1 MRLLNL
7 LLDEATFPAFS
18 EHLDPR
24 EVRRPRRTGRVWAV
38 VNLEDIRLA
47 WRRLEGVAVR
57 TPLVPY
63 PCSSAERYLYFKPES
78 LQPVGSFK
86 LRGAYNKIASLPEEE
101 KARGVVAY
109 SSGNHAQGVAYAA
122 RELGVPAIIA
132 MPRGASRAKLE
143 RTKELGAQ
151 VLLVGEGSGER
162 KAKAEELAAEYGYAV
177 VPPYDDEAL
186 VAGQGTVGLEVMEDL
201 PEVETVL
208 APVGGGGLI
217 SGVAAAIKIS
227 NPGVR
232 VIGVEPELASDASA
246 SLRRGRLVELS
257 PEEASRTI
265 ADGLRTQRLGEVTF
279 AHIRSFVD
287 EIVTVSEEEIREAVR
302 RLALEARLVA
312 EPSGAVAF
320 AGYLFRRDELPP
332 ARFNAVVVSGG
343 NVEPR
348 LLRQVLT

>member
-1 MRLLNL
+1 MV
-7 LLDEATFPAFS
+7 D
-18 EHLDPR
+18 
-24 EVRRPRRTGRVWAV
+24 
-38 VNLEDIRLA
+38 LEDIRLA
-47 WRRLEGVAVR
+47 QRRLEGVVVR

-101 KARGVVAY
+101 KARGVIAY

-122 RELGVPAIIA
+122 REFGVRAIIV
-132 MPRGASRAKLE
+132 MPRGAARAKLE
-143 RTKELGAQ
+143 RTKELGAE
-151 VLLVGEGSGER
+151 VVLVGEGSGER
-162 KAKAEELAAEYGYAV
+162 KAKAQKLAAERGYAL

-186 VAGQGTVGLEVMEDL
+186 VAGQGTVGIEVMEDL
-201 PEVETVL
+201 SEVETVL
-208 APVGGGGLI
+208 VPVGGGGLI

-227 NPGVR
+227 DPEVY

-246 SLRRGRLVELS
+246 SLRSGRIVELS
-257 PEEASRTI
+257 PEDAGRTI
-265 ADGLRTQRLGEVTF
+265 ADGLRAQRLGETTF

-287 EIVTVSEEEIREAVR
+287 DIVTVSEEEIREAVR
-302 RLALEARLVA
+302 KLALEAKLVA

-320 AGYLFRRDELPP
+320 AGYLFRREELPT